1 MKLHRFFVKQPLGEE
16 IELKEKTLLH
26 QWNNVLK
33 FEIGESLVLFNSD
46 DNFDFIFKILEINK
60 NFAKLKLQE
69 KKSSFLQER
78 EINLCI
84 ALIKK
89 DNLDLVLEKCTEL
102 GVTSFTPIITE
113 RTEKKNIASFNVERS
128 ERIIIES
135 VEQSGW
141 GSVPVISESI
151 KLENLLNDLE
161 KKGELENVRI
171 CDIQLDESLNLYKK
185 EENLKNIHL
194 FIGPEGGWTENERK
208 LFKKHNLKVVSFG
221 KNTLRAET
229 AAIVGSFEMVK

>member
-16 IELKEKTLLH
+16 MELKEKTLLH

-69 KKSSFLQER
+69 KKSSFLQEK

-102 GVTSFTPIITE
+102 GVASFTPIITE

-128 ERIIIES
+128 GRIIIES

-141 GSVPVISESI
+141 SSVPVISEPI
-151 KLENLLNDLE
+151 KLENLLKDIE
-161 KKGELENVRI
+161 KIGELENVRI
-171 CDIQLDESLNLYKK
+171 CDIQLDGKQNLYTK
-185 EENLKNIHL
+185 EENSNKIYL
-194 FIGPEGGWTENERK
+194 FIGPEGGWTENERD
-208 LFKKHNLKVVSFG
+208 LFKKHNLNIVSFG

-229 AAIVGSFEMVK
+229 AAIVGSFEML

>member
-16 IELKEKTLLH
+16 MELKEKTLLH

-69 KKSSFLQER
+69 KKSSFLQEK

-102 GVTSFTPIITE
+102 GVASFTPIITE

-128 ERIIIES
+128 GRIIIES

-141 GSVPVISESI
+141 SSVPVISEPI
-151 KLENLLNDLE
+151 KLENLLKDIE
-161 KKGELENVRI
+161 KIGELENVRI
-171 CDIQLDESLNLYKK
+171 CDIQIDGKQNLYTK
-185 EENLKNIHL
+185 EENFKKIHL
-194 FIGPEGGWTENERK
+194 FIGPEGGWTENERD
-208 LFKKHNLKVVSFG
+208 LFKKHNLNIVSFG

-229 AAIVGSFEMVK
+229 AAIVGSFEML